1 MFRPGR
7 RQPIAASRER
17 DRYGLPFAVVAARHT
32 PAGLAA
38 MLIAQ
43 ATVLEVVKEAS
54 GKMQD
59 PNYSAVMVGGFVQ
72 TQGPAA
78 HYISA
83 HAAELGGAEGVVN
96 TIFHAAVIA
105 LCFQR
110 GNRRSVR
117 NIRFDELDHVASG
130 DREATLRS
138 QQPAV
143 LDYIEIN
150 VEVPAM
156 KQVLTLLA
164 LAMELVS

>member
-1 MFRPGR
+1 
-7 RQPIAASRER
+7 
-17 DRYGLPFAVVAARHT
+17 
-32 PAGLAA
+32 

-54 GKMQD
+54 TKMSD
-59 PNYSAVMVGGFVQ
+59 ANYSAVMVGGFVQ

-78 HYISA
+78 QYISA
-83 HAAELGGAEGVVN
+83 HADELGGPEGVVN
-96 TIFHAAVIA
+96 TIFHAALIA

-117 NIRFDELDHVASG
+117 RIRFEELDLVASG
-130 DREATLRS
+130 DREATLRE

-143 LDYIEIN
+143 LDYILAN
-150 VEVPAM
+150 VELDAM
-156 KQVLTLLA
+156 KRVLMLLA